1 MKKQTFHQ
9 KLVELLSDSE
19 VQRQSDC
26 HEMLLDAKERL
37 EKGKP
42 EWMVA
47 SRLSESLSLYLVAH
61 TYKAPKKVLELSKII
76 ASAPAKHRGMISIPF
91 WLSHFF

>member
-47 SRLSESLSLYLVAH
+47 SRLSESLSLFSGSYL
-61 TYKAPKKVLELSKII
+61 
-76 ASAPAKHRGMISIPF
+76 
-91 WLSHFF
+91 

>member
-61 TYKAPKKVLELSKII
+61 TYKAPKKC
-76 ASAPAKHRGMISIPF
+76 
-91 WLSHFF
+91 